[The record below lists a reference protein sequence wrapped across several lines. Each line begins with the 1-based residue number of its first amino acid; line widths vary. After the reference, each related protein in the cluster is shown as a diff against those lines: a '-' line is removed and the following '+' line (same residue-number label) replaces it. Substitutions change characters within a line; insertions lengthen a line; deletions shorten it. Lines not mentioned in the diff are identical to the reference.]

1 MIEIVKLNRNSKFIK
16 IKFNSIE
23 ESRIFGVNK
32 PYILTYNNDD
42 IPVKNY
48 INIIKLV
55 ILEDFYL
62 LEFTIIN

>member
-16 IKFNSIE
+16 IKFNSVE

-32 PYILTYNNDD
+32 PYILTHNND

-48 INIIKLV
+48 INIIKIV
-55 ILEDFYL
+55 ILEDSYF

>member
-16 IKFNSIE
+16 IKFNSVE

-32 PYILTYNNDD
+32 PYILTYNND

-48 INIIKLV
+48 INIIKIV
-55 ILEDFYL
+55 ILEDSYF
-62 LEFTIIN
+62 LELTIIN

>member
-32 PYILTYNNDD
+32 PYILIYNND

-48 INIIKLV
+48 INIIKIV
-55 ILEDFYL
+55 ILEDSYF

>member
-16 IKFNSIE
+16 IKFNSVE

-32 PYILTYNNDD
+32 PYILTCNND

-48 INIIKLV
+48 INIIKIV
-55 ILEDFYL
+55 ILEDSYF
-62 LEFTIIN
+62 LEFTIID

>member
-16 IKFNSIE
+16 IKFNSVE

-32 PYILTYNNDD
+32 PYILTYNND

-48 INIIKLV
+48 INILKIV
-55 ILEDFYL
+55 ILEDSYF

>member
-16 IKFNSIE
+16 IKFNSVE

-32 PYILTYNNDD
+32 PYILTYNND

-48 INIIKLV
+48 INIKNC
-55 ILEDFYL
+55 ILEDSYF

>member
-1 MIEIVKLNRNSKFIK
+1 MIEIVKLNKNSKFIK

-32 PYILTYNNDD
+32 PYILTYNND

>member
-16 IKFNSIE
+16 IKFNSME

-32 PYILTYNNDD
+32 PYILTYNND

-48 INIIKLV
+48 INIIKIV
-55 ILEDFYL
+55 ILEDSYF
-62 LEFTIIN
+62 LEFTIID

>member
-32 PYILTYNNDD
+32 PYILTYNND

-62 LEFTIIN
+62 LEFTIID

>member
-32 PYILTYNNDD
+32 PYILTYNND

-55 ILEDFYL
+55 ILEDFYF

>member
-32 PYILTYNNDD
+32 PYILTYNND

>member
-1 MIEIVKLNRNSKFIK
+1 MIEIVKSNKNSKFIK

-23 ESRIFGVNK
+23 ESRIFGINK
-32 PYILTYNNDD
+32 PYILTYNND

>member
-1 MIEIVKLNRNSKFIK
+1 MIEIVKLNRDSKFIK
-16 IKFNSIE
+16 IKFNSVE

-32 PYILTYNNDD
+32 PYILTYNND

-48 INIIKLV
+48 INIIKIV
-55 ILEDFYL
+55 ILEDSYF

>member
-32 PYILTYNNDD
+32 PYILTYNND

-62 LEFTIIN
+62 LEFTIKN

>member
-1 MIEIVKLNRNSKFIK
+1 MIEIVKLNRNSRFIK
-16 IKFNSIE
+16 IKFNSVE

-32 PYILTYNNDD
+32 PYILTYNND

-48 INIIKLV
+48 INIIKIV
-55 ILEDFYL
+55 ILEDSYF

>member
-1 MIEIVKLNRNSKFIK
+1 MIEIVKLNRNSRFIK
-16 IKFNSIE
+16 IRFNSVE

-32 PYILTYNNDD
+32 PYILTYNND

-48 INIIKLV
+48 INIIKIV
-55 ILEDFYL
+55 ILEDSYF

>member
-23 ESRIFGVNK
+23 ESRIFGINK
-32 PYILTYNNDD
+32 PYILTYNND

-48 INIIKLV
+48 INIIKIV
-55 ILEDFYL
+55 ILEDSYL
-62 LEFTIIN
+62 LEFNIIN

>member
-32 PYILTYNNDD
+32 PYILTYNND

-62 LEFTIIN
+62 LEFNIIN

>member
-16 IKFNSIE
+16 IKFNSVE

-32 PYILTYNNDD
+32 PYILIYNND

-48 INIIKLV
+48 INIIKIV
-55 ILEDFYL
+55 ILEDSYF

>member
-16 IKFNSIE
+16 IKFNSVE

-32 PYILTYNNDD
+32 PYILTYNKD

-48 INIIKLV
+48 INIIKIV
-55 ILEDFYL
+55 ILEDSYF

>member
-1 MIEIVKLNRNSKFIK
+1 MIEIVKLNKNSKFIK
-16 IKFNSIE
+16 IKFNSVE

-32 PYILTYNNDD
+32 PYILTYNND

-48 INIIKLV
+48 INIIKIV
-55 ILEDFYL
+55 ILEDSYF

>member
-1 MIEIVKLNRNSKFIK
+1 MIEIVKSNKNSKFIK

-32 PYILTYNNDD
+32 PYILTYNND

>member
-32 PYILTYNNDD
+32 PYILTYNND

-55 ILEDFYL
+55 ILEDSYF
-62 LEFTIIN
+62 LEFTIID

>member
-16 IKFNSIE
+16 IQFNSIA

-32 PYILTYNNDD
+32 PYILTYNND

>member
-1 MIEIVKLNRNSKFIK
+1 MIEIVKLNGNSKFIK
-16 IKFNSIE
+16 IKFNSVE

-32 PYILTYNNDD
+32 PYILTYNND

-48 INIIKLV
+48 INIIKIV
-55 ILEDFYL
+55 ILEDSYF

>member
-16 IKFNSIE
+16 IKFNSVE

-32 PYILTYNNDD
+32 PYILTYNND
-42 IPVKNY
+42 IPVKNF
-48 INIIKLV
+48 INIIKIV
-55 ILEDFYL
+55 ILEDSYF

>member
-16 IKFNSIE
+16 IKFNSVE

-32 PYILTYNNDD
+32 PYILTYNND

-48 INIIKLV
+48 INIIKIV
-55 ILEDFYL
+55 ILEDSYF
-62 LEFTIIN
+62 LEFTIID

>member
-16 IKFNSIE
+16 IKFNSVE

-32 PYILTYNNDD
+32 PYILTYNND
-42 IPVKNY
+42 ISVKNY
-48 INIIKLV
+48 INIIKIV
-55 ILEDFYL
+55 ILEDSYF

>member
-32 PYILTYNNDD
+32 PYILTYNND

-48 INIIKLV
+48 INIIKIV
-55 ILEDFYL
+55 ILEDSYL
-62 LEFTIIN
+62 LEFNIIN

>member
-16 IKFNSIE
+16 IKFNSVE

-32 PYILTYNNDD
+32 PYILTYNND

-55 ILEDFYL
+55 ILEDSYF
-62 LEFTIIN
+62 LEFTIID

>member
-32 PYILTYNNDD
+32 PYILTYNND

-48 INIIKLV
+48 INIKKIV
-55 ILEDFYL
+55 ILEDSYF

>member
-32 PYILTYNNDD
+32 PYILTYNND

-55 ILEDFYL
+55 ILEEFYL

>member
-1 MIEIVKLNRNSKFIK
+1 MIEIVKLNKNSKFIK

-32 PYILTYNNDD
+32 PYILTYNND

-48 INIIKLV
+48 INIIKIV
-55 ILEDFYL
+55 ILEDSYF
-62 LEFTIIN
+62 LEFTIID

>member
-16 IKFNSIE
+16 IKFNSVE
-23 ESRIFGVNK
+23 ESRIFRVNK
-32 PYILTYNNDD
+32 PYILTYNND

-48 INIIKLV
+48 INIIKIV
-55 ILEDFYL
+55 ILEDSYF

>member
-16 IKFNSIE
+16 IKFNSVE

-32 PYILTYNNDD
+32 PYILTYNND

-62 LEFTIIN
+62 LEFTIID